1 MAGMAWPA
9 SPVWCLLRLGNSSK
23 TEVSMVTHRTCMFVL
38 GYVLGPIRDL
48 SSGFSPSLFQAC
60 SMLRWVVSGKS
71 LQYSLL
77 EDSK

>member
-1 MAGMAWPA
+1 
-9 SPVWCLLRLGNSSK
+9 
-23 TEVSMVTHRTCMFVL
+23 MFVL

-71 LQYSLL
+71 LQCSLL